1 MIRGLEN
8 GTVDSDKARWVEGF
22 GKNLK
27 QRAELIHQA
36 DPLGID
42 PRPFTHVT
50 KKQIVRLNA
59 LLDHLTS
66 AISSREGSQQ

>member
-8 GTVDSDKARWVEGF
+8 GTVDLDKARWVEGF
-22 GKNLK
+22 AKNLK

-42 PRPFTHVT
+42 PTQMF
-50 KKQIVRLNA
+50 
-59 LLDHLTS
+59 S
-66 AISSREGSQQ
+66 

>member
-8 GTVDSDKARWVEGF
+8 GTVDSEKARWVEGF
-22 GKNLK
+22 AKNLK

-42 PRPFTHVT
+42 PTQMF
-50 KKQIVRLNA
+50 
-59 LLDHLTS
+59 S
-66 AISSREGSQQ
+66 